1 MADESLDAVVV
12 SRALNMAALA
22 LVKAYSAPWVLPLFS
37 EHLEFAGGPVSADWF
52 HQKVADALEEIPE
65 IAGDLPAAE
74 HCRKWVSQE
83 WLMRSRSRDDGRLQY
98 QLSESSLRSLR
109 IVRDLVTPGTSVSE
123 ARLGSIA
130 DAVRRLADMTNPDI
144 SAQLAR
150 IDAQIEELQERR
162 RQVEAGHV
170 RRATTEEMTRQL
182 GEVMGLMASLPAD
195 FRQLCA
201 MVEKRHHEV
210 TSAASS
216 ADSTKGAMVE
226 EYLHEHDLLAQTSEG
241 RAYRGFSEVL
251 VSEQADT
258 IRRDVDQVLAQDFAR
273 SQLGE
278 KDRGAL
284 RSMMAT
290 LLTEE
295 HAVQAT
301 YVKWTASLRRF
312 LTRSSGGRHQ
322 RLLTLVDD
330 ALEAGRA
337 LCAERPG
344 RVGMPDVLGIGPLE
358 IRDVSQTQLW
368 KADTSGPVAPIE
380 TAKPTGLPSEDRE
393 AMLVHAGTSTKA
405 VTNTINSLIRGG
417 APVTAAQ
424 VFAATDERC
433 QRLVVVLALIDLG
446 IAHGH
451 LDDGNT
457 EQIPLT
463 TPSGARRLIE
473 MPLIT
478 FNEPIP
484 DRPKNRS
491 RA

>member
-1 MADESLDAVVV
+1 MQTWQRYNVLAFRGGVVADESLDAVVV

-98 QLSESSLRSLR
+98 QLSESSLRALR

-162 RQVEAGHV
+162 RQVEAGHL

-216 ADSTKGAMVE
+216 ADSTKGAVVE

-241 RAYRGFSEVL
+241 RAPP
-251 VSEQADT
+251 A
-258 IRRDVDQVLAQDFAR
+258 
-273 SQLGE
+273 
-278 KDRGAL
+278 
-284 RSMMAT
+284 AT
-290 LLTEE
+290 NP
-295 HAVQAT
+295 
-301 YVKWTASLRRF
+301 LRRTQTSARKTSTPSACGPAPTSSTSSSPIQPIAPAF
-312 LTRSSGGRHQ
+312 MDCTILRLRQTNSLSSLWRLGQCSSSRTRSPH
-322 RLLTLVDD
+322 
-330 ALEAGRA
+330 
-337 LCAERPG
+337 
-344 RVGMPDVLGIGPLE
+344 
-358 IRDVSQTQLW
+358 
-368 KADTSGPVAPIE
+368 
-380 TAKPTGLPSEDRE
+380 
-393 AMLVHAGTSTKA
+393 
-405 VTNTINSLIRGG
+405 
-417 APVTAAQ
+417 
-424 VFAATDERC
+424 
-433 QRLVVVLALIDLG
+433 
-446 IAHGH
+446 
-451 LDDGNT
+451 
-457 EQIPLT
+457 
-463 TPSGARRLIE
+463 
-473 MPLIT
+473 
-478 FNEPIP
+478 
-484 DRPKNRS
+484 
-491 RA
+491 